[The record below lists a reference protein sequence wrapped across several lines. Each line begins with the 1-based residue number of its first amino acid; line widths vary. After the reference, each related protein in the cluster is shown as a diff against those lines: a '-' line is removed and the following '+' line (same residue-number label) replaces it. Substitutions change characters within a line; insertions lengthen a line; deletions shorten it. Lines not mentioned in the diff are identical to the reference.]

1 MGNLHICR
9 LSSLSGSSESLD
21 RVTELRSRDQR
32 WVLEK
37 ALANEAG
44 GEVDCA
50 GSVVAE
56 DGNGELRVLLD
67 DVD

>member
-1 MGNLHICR
+1 
-9 LSSLSGSSESLD
+9 
-21 RVTELRSRDQR
+21 VTELRSRDQR